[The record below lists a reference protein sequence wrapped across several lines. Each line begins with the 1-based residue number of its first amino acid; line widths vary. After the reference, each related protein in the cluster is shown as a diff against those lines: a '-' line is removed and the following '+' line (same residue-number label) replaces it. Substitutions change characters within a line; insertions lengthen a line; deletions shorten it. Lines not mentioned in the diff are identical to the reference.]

1 MITNNNGGTTMSDER
16 ETANVEKW
24 VNLEDIAEYL
34 SVSKDTV
41 RAWMREGKLP
51 INKAG
56 KRYKFKISEV
66 DEWLRSGKINE

>member
-1 MITNNNGGTTMSDER
+1 MSNEK
-16 ETANVEKW
+16 ENSVPEKW
-24 VNLEDIAEYL
+24 VNLEDVAEHL

-41 RAWMREGKLP
+41 RTLMREGKLP

-66 DEWLRSGKINE
+66 DEWVRKGKIKD

>member
-1 MITNNNGGTTMSDER
+1 MNNSGGKTMSDER
-16 ETANVEKW
+16 EITSVEKW
-24 VNLEDIAEYL
+24 VNLEDIAEHL

>member
-1 MITNNNGGTTMSDER
+1 MSDDR
-16 ETANVEKW
+16 EIANVEKW
-24 VNLEDIAEYL
+24 VNLEDIAEHL

-66 DEWLRSGKINE
+66 DEWLRSGKIND

>member
-1 MITNNNGGTTMSDER
+1 MSDER
-16 ETANVEKW
+16 ETTNVEKW

>member
-1 MITNNNGGTTMSDER
+1 MSDDHEI
-16 ETANVEKW
+16 ANIEKW
-24 VNLEDIAEYL
+24 VNLEDIAKHL

-66 DEWLRSGKINE
+66 DEWLRSGKIND

>member
-1 MITNNNGGTTMSDER
+1 MSDDHEI
-16 ETANVEKW
+16 ANIEKW
-24 VNLEDIAEYL
+24 VNLEDIAEHL

-66 DEWLRSGKINE
+66 DEWLRSGKIND

>member
-1 MITNNNGGTTMSDER
+1 MSDDR
-16 ETANVEKW
+16 EIANIEKW
-24 VNLEDIAEYL
+24 VNLDDIAEHL

-66 DEWLRSGKINE
+66 DEWLRSGKIND